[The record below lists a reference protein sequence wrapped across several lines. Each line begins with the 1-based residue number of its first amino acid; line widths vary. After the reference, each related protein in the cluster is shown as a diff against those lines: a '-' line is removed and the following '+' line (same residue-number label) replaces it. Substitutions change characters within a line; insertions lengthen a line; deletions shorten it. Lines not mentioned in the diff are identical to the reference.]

1 LKPESHGF
9 SGAEPWEWLN
19 QISLTVECVMPRLN
33 FDVSPELDET
43 IEKLVKQTGSAS
55 KSEVLRRAIALME
68 VAAEAKQEGRKIVIA
83 EKDRTPVAEV
93 II

>member
-1 LKPESHGF
+1 
-9 SGAEPWEWLN
+9 
-19 QISLTVECVMPRLN
+19 MPRLN
-33 FDVSPELDET
+33 FDVSPELDEI
-43 IEKLVKQTGSAS
+43 IEKLVKLTGSTS

-68 VAAEAKQEGRKIVIA
+68 VAAEAKQDGKKIVIA

>member
-1 LKPESHGF
+1 MSR
-9 SGAEPWEWLN
+9 
-19 QISLTVECVMPRLN
+19 VN

-43 IEKLVKQTGSAS
+43 INKLVKLTGSAS
-55 KSEVLRRAIALME
+55 KSELLRRAIALMK
-68 VAAEAKQEGRKIVIA
+68 VAVEAKYEGRKIVIA

>member
-1 LKPESHGF
+1 MSR
-9 SGAEPWEWLN
+9 
-19 QISLTVECVMPRLN
+19 IN
-33 FDVSPELDET
+33 FEVSPELDKT
-43 IEKLVKQTGSAS
+43 IEKLVKLTGSAS

-68 VAAEAKQEGRKIVIA
+68 VAAEAKQEGKKIVIA

>member
-1 LKPESHGF
+1 MGLEF
-9 SGAEPWEWLN
+9 F
-19 QISLTVECVMPRLN
+19 MPRLN